1 MFEIHSQKLKLVHAV
16 IAVKSNLKKK
26 KKIAQGTDGSR
37 NRFGRQTATSKK
49 GKHPPQNKTG
59 FSLL

>member
-1 MFEIHSQKLKLVHAV
+1 MFEIHSQKLKIVNAV

-26 KKIAQGTDGSR
+26 KIAQGIDGSR

-49 GKHPPQNKTG
+49 DKHPQQNKTG